1 MHYLDHAA
9 STPLRPEALAVL
21 QRAEALMG
29 NPASL
34 HRVGQAAKSQVE
46 SARAS
51 IAASLG
57 ADPVEVV
64 LTGSGT
70 EAINLAVKGLFWAAG
85 AERPVIVVPE
95 GEHHAVLDTVEWLER
110 SQGAELVRIPLD
122 RGGRI
127 RVDAWV
133 DALERHA
140 GRIALA
146 TAIWLNNE
154 TGTVQPVSELARAAG
169 AAGVPVHFDAVA
181 AYGHERIDALALRE
195 LALAGCAISVSA
207 HKIGGPQGVGALV
220 IDRGLTPQSLV
231 HGGGQQ
237 RKLRAGTENV
247 LGAVAFAAAAEAM
260 NAAFDIEHAER
271 TRLRDRLLAG
281 LAELPGVRMNGDAQA
296 RGDAIVHATFSG
308 CESDS
313 LLFLLDQAGVAV
325 STGSACQAGVTE
337 ISHVVLALGYSEDE
351 ARGSLR
357 FSLGHTSTDA
367 DVDALLQALPSA
379 FDQARSA
386 GRSDRSTR
394 FDDRSGGS

>member
-21 QRAEALMG
+21 QRAHELSG

-34 HRVGQAAKSQVE
+34 HRIGQAAKSQVE
-46 SARAS
+46 TARATL
-51 IAASLG
+51 AASMG

-64 LTGSGT
+64 FTGSGT
-70 EAINLAVKGLFWAAG
+70 EAINEALKGLFWAAG
-85 AERPVIVVPE
+85 AERNVIVVPE

-110 SQGAELVRIPLD
+110 EQGAELAWVPVD

-127 RVDAWV
+127 QLDAWV
-133 DALERHA
+133 DALERNA
-140 GRIALA
+140 GRVAVA

-154 TGTVQPVSELARAAG
+154 TGIVQPVAELAAAAG
-169 AAGVPVHFDAVA
+169 RAGVPVHFDAVA
-181 AYGHERIDALALRE
+181 AYGHEIIDVASLRTHASAGLAV
-195 LALAGCAISVSA
+195 SVSG
-207 HKIGGPQGVGALV
+207 HKIGGPQGIGALV
-220 IDRGLTPQSLV
+220 IDRALTPASLV

-247 LGAVAFAAAAEAM
+247 LGSVAFAAAADAM
-260 NAAFDIEHAER
+260 RESFDAER
-271 TRLRDRLLAG
+271 LQRARLRDRILNG
-281 LAELPGVRMNGDAQA
+281 LAELPDVRINGDDEA
-296 RGDAIVHATFSG
+296 RGDAIVHATFAG
-308 CESDS
+308 TESDS
-313 LLFLLDQAGVAV
+313 LLFLLDQAGVEV

-367 DVDALLQALPSA
+367 DVDALLAALPNA
-379 FDQARSA
+379 VERARDA
-386 GRSDRSTR
+386 GRSARTTR
-394 FDDRSGGS
+394 FDER